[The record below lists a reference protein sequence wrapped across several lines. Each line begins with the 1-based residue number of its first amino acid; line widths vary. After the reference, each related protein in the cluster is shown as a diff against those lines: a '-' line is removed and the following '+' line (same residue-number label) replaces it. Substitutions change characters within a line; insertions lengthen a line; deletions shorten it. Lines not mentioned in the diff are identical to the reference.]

1 MSVARWYNYY
11 YLFVKYIIIF
21 LIVIFL
27 EVILFFKS
35 SLVKD
40 RNVVILVLV
49 TID

>member
-1 MSVARWYNYY
+1 MSVARWLNF
-11 YLFVKYIIIF
+11 YLFIKYIIIF

-49 TID
+49 TIG